1 MSQRKIQT
9 FGTGKQIIRLTAC
22 SGSFRI
28 SICNAFP
35 WNTLTEVGLD
45 KFAVDST
52 NTDEAGSNPQ
62 KKDPLSPFPLRT
74 PARQQIV
81 TSLSGTPIQPLYST
95 EDLKGFEDQRD
106 LGNPGSPPYT
116 RGIYPEMYRGKLWTI
131 RQFSGFGTA
140 EDTNQRFH
148 YLLSQ
153 GQSGLSVAFHLPTL
167 MGHDSDHPLSLGEVG
182 RCGVAM
188 DSLADMETLFRG
200 IDVEKTTTS
209 MTINAPAAIIWAMF
223 LVNAQ
228 KCGFDFRK
236 ISGTIQND
244 ILKEYIAQKTWIFP
258 PTPSMRLIT
267 DTIRF
272 GAENVPRWN
281 TISISGYHIREAG
294 STALQELAF
303 TLRDGV
309 EYVEAAIKTGLQVDQ
324 FAPRLSFFFNAHN
337 DLFEEAAKYRAARKV
352 WYQLMRKRF
361 NAQDPRSWILRFH
374 TQTAGCA
381 LTAQQPH
388 NNIIRTTI
396 QALAGVLG
404 GTQSLHTNSMDE
416 TYALPTESAVT
427 IAMRTQQVLAH
438 ESGIPKVI
446 DPLAGSYFVE
456 KLTLELEKGCW
467 EYFDKI
473 DAMGGMIAAIES
485 GFPQKEIQEAAYQY
499 QKAVENKEKIVIGVN
514 AFVTEDANP
523 IETLTIDSQVAD
535 RQVNRLREIRSSRSQ
550 ARVHLNLRALRQAA
564 SGTENLMPHF
574 IQCVREYATLGEI
587 CDVLRSVFG
596 AYMEPVF

>member
-1 MSQRKIQT
+1 M
-9 FGTGKQIIRLTAC
+9 
-22 SGSFRI
+22 
-28 SICNAFP
+28 
-35 WNTLTEVGLD
+35 
-45 KFAVDST
+45 DSPKM
-52 NTDEAGSNPQ
+52 NEAGSSPEGTG
-62 KKDPLSPFPLRT
+62 PLPPFLQRP
-74 PARQQIV
+74 PERQQAV
-81 TSLSGTPIQPLYST
+81 TSLSGTPIQPLYAA
-95 EDLKGFEDQRD
+95 EDLGEFDYQQD

-116 RGIYPEMYRGKLWTI
+116 RGIYPTMYRGKLWTI

-167 MGHDSDHPLSLGEVG
+167 MGHDSDHPLSFGEVG
-182 RCGVAM
+182 KCGVAM
-188 DSLADMETLFRG
+188 DSLADMETLFGG
-200 IDVEKTTTS
+200 IDVEKITTS
-209 MTINAPAAIIWAMF
+209 MTINAPAAIIWAMY

-228 KCGFDFRK
+228 KCGFDLRK

-258 PTPSMRLIT
+258 PTPSIRLIT
-267 DTIRF
+267 DTLRF
-272 GAENVPRWN
+272 GADHVPKWN

-309 EYVEAAIKTGLQVDQ
+309 EYIEAALRTGMKVDH

-352 WYQLMRKRF
+352 WYQVMRKRF

-374 TQTAGCA
+374 TQTAGCS

-388 NNIIRTTI
+388 NNIIRTAI

-427 IAMRTQQVLAH
+427 IALRTQQILAH
-438 ESGIPKVI
+438 ESGIAHTV

-456 KLTLELEKGCW
+456 NRTLELEKGCW

-473 DAMGGMIAAIES
+473 DAMGGMVAAIENC
-485 GFPQKEIQEAAYQY
+485 FPQKEIQEAAYQY
-499 QKAVENKEKIVIGVN
+499 QKAVESRAKIVVGVN
-514 AFVTEDANP
+514 AFVTEEESP
-523 IETLTIDSQVAD
+523 IETLTIDSQVAE
-535 RQVNRLREIRSSRSQ
+535 RQINRLREIRLSRSQ
-550 ARVHLNLRALRQAA
+550 SRVHASLRDLRQAA

-574 IQCVREYATLGEI
+574 LQCVREYATLGEI

-596 AYMEPVF
+596 TYVEPVF